1 MILVT
6 GDIYVRRHNL
16 SLSQKITN
24 FATPTIHKIEQ

>member
-6 GDIYVRRHNL
+6 GDIYVRRQNL
-16 SLSQKITN
+16 SLPQKITN